1 MNMTKSRFLA
11 GAAALMM
18 AASPVL
24 AQTAQPTTPT
34 APTRPAPASPAPA
47 TSAPATSAAPAR
59 PTAPARPATASPA
72 PASPARPATAQPAA
86 PAAAPAA
93 ARPATAAPAAV
104 GKVVNI
110 NTASADELDT
120 LRGIGPARA
129 KKIMEERAKARFRN
143 FDDLVQRNVLP
154 SNVEADLRG
163 KISF

>member
-34 APTRPAPASPAPA
+34 APARPAPASPAPA
-47 TSAPATSAAPAR
+47 AP
-59 PTAPARPATASPA
+59 APARPATAQPAA
-72 PASPARPATAQPAA
+72 PAAPARPATAQPAA

-93 ARPATAAPAAV
+93 ARPAAAAPAAAPAAV

-120 LRGIGPARA
+120 LKGIGPARA

>member
-1 MNMTKSRFLA
+1 MTKSRFLA

-34 APTRPAPASPAPA
+34 APARPAPASPAPA
-47 TSAPATSAAPAR
+47 APAAP
-59 PTAPARPATASPA
+59 APARPATAQPAA
-72 PASPARPATAQPAA
+72 PAAPARPATAQPAA

-93 ARPATAAPAAV
+93 ARPAAAAPAAV

-120 LRGIGPARA
+120 LKGIGPARA

>member
-1 MNMTKSRFLA
+1 MTKSRFLA

>member
-34 APTRPAPASPAPA
+34 APARPAPASPAPA
-47 TSAPATSAAPAR
+47 APAAPA
-59 PTAPARPATASPA
+59 
-72 PASPARPATAQPAA
+72 PARPATAQPAA
-86 PAAAPAA
+86 PAAPARPATAQSAAPAAAPAA
-93 ARPATAAPAAV
+93 ARPAAAAPAAV

-120 LRGIGPARA
+120 LKGIGPARA